1 MVTHHDRNGAVE
13 SIQLRDQLG
22 LSSKR
27 SVFLEMYK
35 YNSNNWVLEKQIE
48 IKVDSLIISF
58 SKDGRFLA
66 ILEDNRMFC
75 LYDATVGGA

>member
-1 MVTHHDRNGAVE
+1 
-13 SIQLRDQLG
+13 
-22 LSSKR
+22 
-27 SVFLEMYK
+27 MYK

-48 IKVDSLIISF
+48 NKVDSLIISF